1 MTSRSSPSWCAFIPQ
16 PPQEL
21 DRAVG
26 TVEDDHVVL
35 FVGFGTEEY
44 GSLIPLGIGHGLVIA
59 VDLERRITWHPH
71 ASVRVV
77 GTRLLTRSGPY
88 LTARHAFPFGI
99 IFILFES
106 LDVALMGRQM
116 G

>member
-59 VDLERRITWHPH
+59 VDLERRITFNPH
-71 ASVRVV
+71 ASVRIFGV
-77 GTRLLTRSGPY
+77 GFYGSAIP
-88 LTARHAFPFGI
+88 HF
-99 IFILFES
+99 
-106 LDVALMGRQM
+106 VA
-116 G
+116 